1 MTRVGGRPG
10 RGGSAGGREALPGW
24 ADRHR
29 GGTAMLVAMLAAGVS
44 VPLLSPY
51 HPNELI
57 ARPFRPPSFE
67 FFFGTDQLGRDV
79 FTRVFSAVYRDLGV
93 AFLGVSIPLVIG
105 TVVGVLLS
113 ISRSRIVV
121 SIVSSLIDAINA
133 LPLLVLAIALIAL
146 FGPGL
151 RSIVIVLA
159 MTNWA
164 RYARIARTRATL
176 VEPARLHRGGS
187 PSGLSRHA
195 HFRPAFPAE
204 RLVRDHRLRAE
215 RLHPGHHADLGP
227 LVPVARGR
235 AAHRRMGRDDERGSA
250 LRAASLV
257 GDDLPRS
264 VRSAGRASRSPSS
277 PKASPAGSAAYDGAQ
292 TASDGGAAAR
302 RHPRTSGSASA
313 AGAASR

>member
-1 MTRVGGRPG
+1 MTASAADQVEAVPEQGTKPYQGGRIG
-10 RGGSAGGREALPGW
+10 IAV
-24 ADRHR
+24 
-29 GGTAMLVAMLAAGVS
+29 GTAMLVAMLAVGIS

-57 ARPFRPPSFE
+57 ARPFGPPSAE

-113 ISRSRIVV
+113 ISRSRMVV

-164 RYARIARTRATL
+164 RYTRVARTRATL
-176 VEPARLHRGGS
+176 VSRQGYIEAARLQGYPATRIFVRHFLPNVS
-187 PSGLSRHA
+187 SETIAYALSDFILVIMLISGLSFLSLGA
-195 HFRPAFPAE
+195 APPTAEWGVMMSEGRPFVQQAWWVTIFPGCALCWAGISLSFIAE
-204 RLVRDHRLRAE
+204 
-215 RLHPGHHADLGP
+215 GFS
-227 LVPVARGR
+227 
-235 AAHRRMGRDDERGSA
+235 RRERG
-250 LRAASLV
+250 V
-257 GDDLPRS
+257 
-264 VRSAGRASRSPSS
+264 
-277 PKASPAGSAAYDGAQ
+277 
-292 TASDGGAAAR
+292 
-302 RHPRTSGSASA
+302 
-313 AGAASR
+313 

>member
-1 MTRVGGRPG
+1 VTGSAVERVEAIPEEGAKAYQGGRMG
-10 RGGSAGGREALPGW
+10 IGV
-24 ADRHR
+24 
-29 GGTAMLVAMLAAGVS
+29 GTAMLVAMLAAGVA

-113 ISRSRIVV
+113 LSRNRIVV
-121 SIVSSLIDAINA
+121 WIVSSMIDAINA

-176 VEPARLHRGGS
+176 VNRQGYIEAVRIQGYPATRIFIRHFVPNVSSETVAYALS
-187 PSGLSRHA
+187 DFILVIMLISGLSFLA
-195 HFRPAFPAE
+195 LGAAPPTAEWGVMMSEGRPFVKQAWWVTIFPGLALCWAGISLSFIAE
-204 RLVRDHRLRAE
+204 GLS
-215 RLHPGHHADLGP
+215 
-227 LVPVARGR
+227 
-235 AAHRRMGRDDERGSA
+235 RRERGI
-250 LRAASLV
+250 
-257 GDDLPRS
+257 
-264 VRSAGRASRSPSS
+264 
-277 PKASPAGSAAYDGAQ
+277 
-292 TASDGGAAAR
+292 
-302 RHPRTSGSASA
+302 
-313 AGAASR
+313 